1 MPTVELVEMIAKA
14 PAYALVMF
22 RVLGLFLFAPLFGSS
37 RIPRRVRFFMALVM
51 SVAMVGDGLPTVV
64 IPDNLLTL
72 TLVIAGEM
80 LFGFALGMTAAMVL
94 IAAQWAGELIGQQMG
109 FNLGSVID
117 PQFGAAGS
125 VVGDA
130 YFLLTLTIFLLLGG
144 HRELVEGVHLSL
156 TTVPPPLL
164 LPDGETLSNLVDAF
178 GACAALALRI
188 AAPIFVTKMIVD
200 VALGCLTKSM
210 PQFNV
215 MSASLSLKAIVGM
228 LVIALC
234 AGVTT
239 GAFGD
244 GVWQMLEIADRMYA
258 K

>member
-1 MPTVELVEMIAKA
+1 MPTPELTQMIAAA
-14 PAYALVMF
+14 PAYALVLF

-37 RIPRRVRFFMALVM
+37 RIPRRIRFFMAFVM
-51 SVAMVGDGLPTVV
+51 SVAMVGDGLPHVV
-64 IPDNLLTL
+64 MPDNLLTL
-72 TLVIAGEM
+72 ALVIAGEM
-80 LFGFALGMTAAMVL
+80 LFGFALGITAAMVL

-144 HRELVEGVHLSL
+144 HRELAAGVHQSL
-156 TTVPPPLL
+156 TLVPPPLL
-164 LPDGETLSNLVDAF
+164 LPNAETFSNLVDAF
-178 GACAALALRI
+178 TACAALALRV
-188 AAPIFVTKMIVD
+188 AAPVFVTKMIVD
-200 VALGCLTKSM
+200 VALGCMTKTM

-215 MSASLSLKAIVGM
+215 MSASLSLKAIIGM
-228 LVIALC
+228 MVIALS
-234 AGVTT
+234 AAVTT

-244 GVWQMLEIADRMYA
+244 GVRQMLDIADNMLAR
-258 K
+258 